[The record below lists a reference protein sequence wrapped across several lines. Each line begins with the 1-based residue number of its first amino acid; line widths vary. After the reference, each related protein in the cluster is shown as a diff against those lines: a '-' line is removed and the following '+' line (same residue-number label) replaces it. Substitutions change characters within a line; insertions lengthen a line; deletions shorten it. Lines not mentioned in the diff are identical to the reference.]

1 METAFG
7 PGDRL
12 PWPIAGVLT
21 KTGKSVED
29 SALAGVGV
37 ASERHDIV
45 PVLHI
50 DT

>member
-1 METAFG
+1 METALG
-7 PGDRL
+7 TGDRL
-12 PWPIAGVLT
+12 PWPIASVLT
-21 KTGKSVED
+21 ETGKSVED

-37 ASERHDIV
+37 SGERHDIV